1 VSTFTGMRTEAT
13 GLHINKVKSNLVK
26 ARKEGVPLL
35 VKRKQY
41 PRLTANQMKAR
52 DKKIVRLY
60 ESGVSSADIAE
71 RFDLTRVRI
80 YQITAWERTTFHNGE
95 SALIVLK

>member
-1 VSTFTGMRTEAT
+1 
-13 GLHINKVKSNLVK
+13 
-26 ARKEGVPLL
+26 
-35 VKRKQY
+35 
-41 PRLTANQMKAR
+41 MKAR